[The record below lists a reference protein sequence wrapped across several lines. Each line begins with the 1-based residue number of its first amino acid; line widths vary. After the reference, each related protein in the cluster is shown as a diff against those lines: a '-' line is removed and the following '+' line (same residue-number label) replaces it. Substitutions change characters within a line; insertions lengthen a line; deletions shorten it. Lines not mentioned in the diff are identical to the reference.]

1 MNLFFIFRINITAVW
16 RRDVWTI
23 FRPIWISIWFLWLE
37 AGSSNT
43 TTANLCTAR
52 SVSTIRRSQLVPIT
66 QTPEFAA
73 ILGQRVQN
81 QTSDL
86 NEKNERLTTD
96 YEEFHLVV
104 MEMRSHMVIHVFL
117 LIGFMVSVITNLLLL
132 LLLLQ
137 HRLYFRFIV
146 FELKNV

>member
-1 MNLFFIFRINITAVW
+1 MK
-16 RRDVWTI
+16 
-23 FRPIWISIWFLWLE
+23 
-37 AGSSNT
+37 
-43 TTANLCTAR
+43 
-52 SVSTIRRSQLVPIT
+52 
-66 QTPEFAA
+66 
-73 ILGQRVQN
+73 
-81 QTSDL
+81 
-86 NEKNERLTTD
+86 KNERLTTD

-132 LLLLQ
+132 LLLLLLQ

>member
-1 MNLFFIFRINITAVW
+1 MK
-16 RRDVWTI
+16 
-23 FRPIWISIWFLWLE
+23 
-37 AGSSNT
+37 
-43 TTANLCTAR
+43 
-52 SVSTIRRSQLVPIT
+52 
-66 QTPEFAA
+66 
-73 ILGQRVQN
+73 
-81 QTSDL
+81 
-86 NEKNERLTTD
+86 KNERLTTD

-132 LLLLQ
+132 LLLQ

>member
-1 MNLFFIFRINITAVW
+1 MK
-16 RRDVWTI
+16 
-23 FRPIWISIWFLWLE
+23 
-37 AGSSNT
+37 
-43 TTANLCTAR
+43 
-52 SVSTIRRSQLVPIT
+52 
-66 QTPEFAA
+66 
-73 ILGQRVQN
+73 
-81 QTSDL
+81 
-86 NEKNERLTTD
+86 KNERLTTD

-117 LIGFMVSVITNLLLL
+117 LIGFMVSVMTNLLLL

>member
-1 MNLFFIFRINITAVW
+1 MK
-16 RRDVWTI
+16 
-23 FRPIWISIWFLWLE
+23 
-37 AGSSNT
+37 
-43 TTANLCTAR
+43 
-52 SVSTIRRSQLVPIT
+52 
-66 QTPEFAA
+66 
-73 ILGQRVQN
+73 
-81 QTSDL
+81 
-86 NEKNERLTTD
+86 KNERLTTD

-132 LLLLQ
+132 LLLLLQ